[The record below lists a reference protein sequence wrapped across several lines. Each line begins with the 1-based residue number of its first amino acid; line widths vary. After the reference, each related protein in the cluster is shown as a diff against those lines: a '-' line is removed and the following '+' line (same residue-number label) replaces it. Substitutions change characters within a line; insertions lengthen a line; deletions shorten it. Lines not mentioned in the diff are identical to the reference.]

1 LASHR
6 APEIPENIRLPSFLI
21 VTCLVKKSKVGFQRN
36 SLFLPLVPLVLCVQ
50 LRFRCSFLAA
60 NACWCVLPPFH
71 QILWLYLPIPQA
83 QQYQSDQDDG
93 SKNQPPQPSQRAFC
107 TGIPKWGDRTLGQA
121 FFLCQDDAQWKVDAD
136 TAIDGPTAGFQEGA
150 QRSTAQFDGGD
161 QARWRADR
169 KYNTDNAQGQP
180 RAHARQNGEKPQD
193 NGRHRAKGD
202 RDELAIQAA
211 TELGVFSV
219 IPWEADRSI
228 SKWIGLKEEKAV
240 ARWQTIVTEAAKQ
253 SLRSFTPIVKPAV
266 ATLGL
271 SQLVSEFDSV
281 LILDP
286 TAEQGLG
293 SLEFS
298 QPQTLAIVVGPEGG
312 ISPQELEQL
321 ESAGAKR
328 VRLGQSILRTSTAG
342 VAAIAAIMV
351 KTNLWR

>member
-1 LASHR
+1 MVEPMFSKIMSG
-6 APEIPENIRLPSFLI
+6 EIQIGSLI
-21 VTCLVKKSKVGFQRN
+21 
-36 SLFLPLVPLVLCVQ
+36 Q
-50 LRFRCSFLAA
+50 L
-60 NACWCVLPPFH
+60 
-71 QILWLYLPIPQA
+71 
-83 QQYQSDQDDG
+83 
-93 SKNQPPQPSQRAFC
+93 
-107 TGIPKWGDRTLGQA
+107 
-121 FFLCQDDAQWKVDAD
+121 
-136 TAIDGPTAGFQEGA
+136 DGPEAKHAISVRRMRVGEDIQLSNGTGLRVRGEIKHIRPNLVEIQVTESLQE
-150 QRSTAQFDGGD
+150 TNPEVMVTLV
-161 QARWRADR
+161 QAL
-169 KYNTDNAQGQP
+169 
-180 RAHARQNGEKPQD
+180 
-193 NGRHRAKGD
+193 AKGD

-211 TELGVFSV
+211 TELGVYSV

-298 QPQTLAIVVGPEGG
+298 QPQSLAIVVGPEGG
-312 ISPQELEQL
+312 ITPQELEQL

-342 VAAIAAIMV
+342 VAAIAAIMA
-351 KTNLWR
+351 KTNPWR